1 MCGIAGLVGNTHEK
15 EYVVSGMLDRIAHR
29 GPDERMVWSATG
41 VILGHVRLSIVDL
54 EYGKQ
59 PMTDAF
65 GRYTI
70 VFNGEIYGYPDLKRR
85 YGNYPYKTNSDTEL
99 ILAMLHEEGP
109 GFVHKL
115 PGMFAF
121 AVWDAHTHTLFCA
134 RDRFGEKP
142 FYYFFDPLTET
153 FGFAS
158 EPKAM
163 TKTGL
168 VNCAL
173 DLQSLSHYF
182 KRLYVPVNKSIYKHL
197 QVLPP
202 AHCLQFRNGKLE
214 TSRYWALPAV
224 NTHIKYGEAKEQ
236 LRFLLKK
243 AVREQLVAD
252 VPVGAFL
259 SGGVDSSCVVG
270 YASNI
275 SDSSL
280 RTFSFGFEGERNEL
294 GEAKAHAR
302 LFGTRHHEFI
312 ESDYHLP
319 DLFLKMQDIYDE
331 PFADSSNIPMYLI
344 SKSASEGLK
353 VVLTGD
359 GGDEL
364 LGGYSFWYST
374 LLDARSR
381 IDAQQ
386 PFLNLLQYLPLHR
399 WGLLP
404 NRTRIKLSA
413 LLEQSGLL
421 KNGTFFAENHKKQ
434 NIFFRGDMISRLGL
448 PSAYSDIQDFPLV
461 DTIDDAMR
469 LDIQNYMPGD
479 ILVKT
484 DRASMANSLELRSP
498 FLNVDLAS
506 FCLSLPWHFKLKDGI
521 TKFILKD
528 ILKEDFPGIHF
539 QKHKLGFGAPVG
551 QWLVKAGMESLKND
565 LLLDKNNAI
574 YDYIDFQGLANFT
587 RYNNSKTWT
596 AMNFSAWLAANPHS

>member
-1 MCGIAGLVGNTHEK
+1 MCGIAGLVGNTHDRKHIVHE
-15 EYVVSGMLDRIAHR
+15 MLDRIAHR
-29 GPDERMVWSATG
+29 GPDERRVWSGAG

-54 EYGKQ
+54 EHGQQ
-59 PMTDAF
+59 PMEDAF

-70 VFNGEIYGYPDLKRR
+70 VFNGEIYGYPELKRR

-109 GFVHKL
+109 GFIHNL

-142 FYYFFDPLTET
+142 FYYFFDPQTNT

-158 EPKAM
+158 EAKAI

-168 VNCAL
+168 IHCAL
-173 DLQSLSHYF
+173 DRESLSHYF

-197 QVLPP
+197 NVLPP
-202 AHCLQFRNGKLE
+202 AHCLHFRSGKLE
-214 TSRYWALPAV
+214 ISRYWELPSV
-224 NTHIKYGEAKEQ
+224 NTQIQYGEAKEH

-270 YASNI
+270 YASKA
-275 SDSSL
+275 SGSAL
-280 RTFSFGFEGERNEL
+280 QTFSFGFEGERNEL
-294 GEAKAHAR
+294 GDAKTHAG
-302 LFGTRHHEFI
+302 LFGTRHREFI
-312 ESDYHLP
+312 EADYHLP

-364 LGGYSFWYST
+364 LGGYSYWYGI
-374 LLDARSR
+374 LLDTKADMDTQR
-381 IDAQQ
+381 
-386 PFLNLLQYLPLHR
+386 PLLRLLRYLPLHR
-399 WGLLP
+399 WALLP
-404 NRTRIKLSA
+404 NRIRTKLLA
-413 LLEQSGLL
+413 LLEQSALL
-421 KNGTFFAENHKKQ
+421 KKGAFFAENHKKQ
-434 NIFFRGDMISRLGL
+434 NIFYRDDMISQLGL
-448 PSAYSDIQDFPLV
+448 PAAYGDIEYFSYLDSV
-461 DTIDDAMR
+461 EDAMR

-506 FCLSLPWHFKLKDGI
+506 FCLSLPWQFKIRDGI

-528 ILKEDFPGIHF
+528 ILKEDFPGIHL

-551 QWLVKAGMESLKND
+551 QWLAKPGMQALKND
-565 LLLDKNNAI
+565 LLFDKNNAI
-574 YDYIDFQGLANFT
+574 YDYVDFQRLAGFT
-587 RYNNSKTWT
+587 QRNNTKTWA